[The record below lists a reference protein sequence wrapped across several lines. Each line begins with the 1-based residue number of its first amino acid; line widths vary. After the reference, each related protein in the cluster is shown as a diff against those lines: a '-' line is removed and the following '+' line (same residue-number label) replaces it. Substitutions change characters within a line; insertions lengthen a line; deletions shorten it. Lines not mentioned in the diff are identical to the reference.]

1 MTTLPQVIAA
11 VPVGLRPDLED
22 AASYARAEK
31 ATAARRAYN
40 SDFVA
45 FRAWCE
51 AKDLI
56 PLPAWPETVAAFLAS
71 EAKRG
76 VKASTIGR
84 RVAAIRYAH
93 KLAGHEPPTNCDQSV
108 QKYPLR
114 LPYVGK
120 YDLIGANSETKAHL
134 CMSCHR
140 FGANHAIGCAIH
152 LACWSLHQEARWPRR
167 NVGAK
172 GRSGVAYL
180 CQRGRVPEGP
190 GWQA

>member
-31 ATAARRAYN
+31 ATATRRAYN

-93 KLAGHEPPTNCDQSV
+93 KLAGHEPPTNCEAVKATVRGIRRS
-108 QKYPLR
+108 
-114 LPYVGK
+114 
-120 YDLIGANSETKAHL
+120 IGAAKARKAPILAETARA
-134 CMSCHR
+134 MAS
-140 FGANHAIGCAIH
+140 ATPEIEA
-152 LACWSLHQEARWPRR
+152 SLNP
-167 NVGAK
+167 
-172 GRSGVAYL
+172 
-180 CQRGRVPEGP
+180 
-190 GWQA
+190 